1 MYSII
6 RESFIRKIPNTVK
19 YQSTV
24 RYILSDVLQI
34 VAERQVL
41 KSPKNSQANGAGFV
55 GSSGISNV
63 STTQQQIPK
72 EHKFRVSNVASQHL
86 AIFSH
91 TAGISADSISP
102 LPPCPDKLGL
112 EVIK

>member
-1 MYSII
+1 M
-6 RESFIRKIPNTVK
+6 
-19 YQSTV
+19 
-24 RYILSDVLQI
+24 SDVLQI